1 MNFSTHKNTKTN
13 KAANFINQSTMHS
26 LILNQLLSRFLLLQI
41 LHTPFM
47 RPVLALKL
55 FLLLNDQGLDIV
67 VGLPDDFVDN
77 KENGD
82 DEVDQTSN
90 H

>member
-1 MNFSTHKNTKTN
+1 
-13 KAANFINQSTMHS
+13 MHS
-26 LILNQLLSRFLLLQI
+26 LILNQLLSHLLLPQI
-41 LHTPFM
+41 LPTPFM

-55 FLLLNDQGLDIV
+55 FLLLNYQGLDIV